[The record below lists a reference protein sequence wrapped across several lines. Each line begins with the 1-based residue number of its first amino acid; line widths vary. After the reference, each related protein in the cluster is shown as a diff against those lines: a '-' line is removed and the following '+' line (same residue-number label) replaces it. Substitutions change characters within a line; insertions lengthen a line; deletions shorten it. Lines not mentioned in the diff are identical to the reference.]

1 MDRENENS
9 GGAPTPAGAVIN
21 APCKA
26 GHTTKARR
34 VLEALTVRLLTA
46 GQPITVHGRLA
57 QTLAL
62 LIRVGARGF
71 TSGEASPLGWAR
83 RTSHYVF
90 VLRGL
95 GVPIGKTLE
104 PTPDGARVARYH
116 LTAPVVVVVAK
127 GGGE

>member
-1 MDRENENS
+1 MVREKESS

-26 GHTTKARR
+26 TKTNKARR
-34 VLEALTVRLLTA
+34 VLEALSVRLLA
-46 GQPITVHGRLA
+46 DGQPLTVHGRLA

-71 TSGEASPLGWAR
+71 TSGEASSLGWAR
-83 RTSHYVF
+83 RTSHYIF
-90 VLRGL
+90 ALRGL

-104 PTPDGARVARYH
+104 ATPDGARVARYH
-116 LTAPVVVVVAK
+116 LTAPVVAVTE